1 VTTKEGPE
9 TGLMLPKDETFHNP
23 PMKEL
28 SAKRS
33 QMGRIGGILRRKFP
47 QDSDSSNARTARFPK
62 VLTAAGLLR
71 WGLRVVLLVGMLVL
85 IDIYAPRFFR
95 YQNVINILLQA
106 SLLGLMTIGMTV
118 VMIAGGIDLSLPANM
133 AIGAVLGAMYMR
145 SGGSWIVSC
154 CIMVA
159 VGLVVGLVNGIAVSR
174 LKMIPFVVT
183 LAMMTI
189 LSGSAVWLTNS
200 LSISQIADSFL
211 ALFDAA
217 PIFGIPVT
225 IWLAA
230 AVTVIGTVVMR
241 STMFGRWV
249 YAVGLNARAARVAGV
264 PVERVILVGYV
275 ISGLMAGLTSI
286 LLTARLGSASANM
299 GNDGV
304 VLDIVSA
311 CVVGGVSIYGGAGRV
326 PGAVFGAVLITVLS
340 NAMNLVG
347 VSYYLSLIIKGA
359 VIIAFV
365 AIEGREGS
373 GNE

>member
-1 VTTKEGPE
+1 
-9 TGLMLPKDETFHNP
+9 M
-23 PMKEL
+23 
-28 SAKRS
+28 
-33 QMGRIGGILRRKFP
+33 LRRKIARS
-47 QDSDSSNARTARFPK
+47 SDSSNSTTGRGPN
-62 VLTAAGLLR
+62 VLTASRLIQQ
-71 WGLRVVLLVGMLVL
+71 GLRIVLLVGMLVL

-95 YQNVINILLQA
+95 YQNLVNILLQV

-133 AIGAVLGAMYMR
+133 AIGAVLGAMYMK
-145 SGGSWIVSC
+145 SGGNWIVSC
-154 CIMVA
+154 FIMVA
-159 VGLVVGLVNGIAVSR
+159 VGVLVGLVNGIAVSR

-200 LSISQIADSFL
+200 LSISQIPNSFL
-211 ALFDAA
+211 SLFDAS
-217 PIFGIPVT
+217 PIFGIPMT
-225 IWLAA
+225 IWLGA
-230 AVTVIGTVVMR
+230 AVTVAATVLMR
-241 STMFGRWV
+241 STVYGRWV
-249 YAVGLNARAARVAGV
+249 YAVGLNTRAARVAGV
-264 PVERVILVGYV
+264 PVERVVLMSYV

-311 CVVGGVSIYGGAGRV
+311 CVVGGVSIYGGSGRV

-340 NAMNLVG
+340 NAMNLIG

-359 VIIAFV
+359 VIIAFI
-365 AIEGREGS
+365 AIERRKGEGQ
-373 GNE
+373 

>member
-1 VTTKEGPE
+1 
-9 TGLMLPKDETFHNP
+9 
-23 PMKEL
+23 MKEL
-28 SAKRS
+28 SIKRD
-33 QMGRIGGILRRKFP
+33 QMDTFGSRLRRKFHWSA
-47 QDSDSSNARTARFPK
+47 DSLSSPTERVPK
-62 VLTAAGLLR
+62 LLAASGLVK
-71 WGLRVVLLVGMLVL
+71 WGLRVVLLVGLLVL

-95 YQNVINILLQA
+95 YQNLVNILLQA

-133 AIGAVLGAMYMR
+133 AIGAVLGAMYMK
-145 SGGSWIVSC
+145 SGGDWIVSC
-154 CIMVA
+154 FLMVA
-159 VGLVVGLVNGIAVSR
+159 VGVLVGLVNGIAVSR

-200 LSISQIADSFL
+200 LSISQIASSFL
-211 ALFDAA
+211 SLFTAT

-225 IWLAA
+225 IWLGAG
-230 AVTVIGTVVMR
+230 VTVAASVVMR
-241 STMFGRWV
+241 STLFGRWA

-264 PVERVILVGYV
+264 PVERVILISYV
-275 ISGLMAGLTSI
+275 ISGFTAGLTSI
-286 LLTARLGSASANM
+286 FLTARLGSASASM

-326 PGAVFGAVLITVLS
+326 AGAVFGAVLITVLS
-340 NAMNLVG
+340 NAMNLIG

-359 VIIAFV
+359 VIIAFI
-365 AIEGREGS
+365 AIEGRKEKV
-373 GNE
+373 NE

>member
-1 VTTKEGPE
+1 
-9 TGLMLPKDETFHNP
+9 M
-23 PMKEL
+23 
-28 SAKRS
+28 
-33 QMGRIGGILRRKFP
+33 LRRKFARYA
-47 QDSDSSNARTARFPK
+47 DSSSSTTGRVPK
-62 VLTAAGLLR
+62 VLTASGLVK
-71 WGLRVVLLVGMLVL
+71 WGLRVVLLAGILVL
-85 IDIYAPRFFR
+85 IDRYAPRFFR
-95 YQNVINILLQA
+95 YQNLVNILLQA

-133 AIGAVLGAMYMR
+133 AIGAVLGAMYMK
-145 SGGSWIVSC
+145 SGGNWIVSC
-154 CIMVA
+154 FTMVA
-159 VGLVVGLVNGIAVSR
+159 VGVLVGLVNGIAVSR

-200 LSISQIADSFL
+200 LSISQIPNSFL
-211 ALFDAA
+211 SLFNAT
-217 PIFGIPVT
+217 PIFGIPMT
-225 IWLAA
+225 IWLGA
-230 AVTVIGTVVMR
+230 AVTVAATVLMR
-241 STMFGRWV
+241 STVFGRWV

-264 PVERVILVGYV
+264 PVERVMLISYV
-275 ISGLMAGLTSI
+275 ISGLMAGLTSV

-326 PGAVFGAVLITVLS
+326 PGAVFGAVLITILS

-359 VIIAFV
+359 VIIAFT
-365 AIEGREGS
+365 AIEGRK
-373 GNE
+373 GNVNV

>member
-1 VTTKEGPE
+1 
-9 TGLMLPKDETFHNP
+9 
-23 PMKEL
+23 MKEL
-28 SAKRS
+28 SIKRS
-33 QMGRIGGILRRKFP
+33 HIGRFGSMLSKLLRH
-47 QDSDSSNARTARFPK
+47 SESSSSSPTSRVPK
-62 VLTAAGLLR
+62 VLTASGLIK
-71 WGLRVVLLVGMLVL
+71 WGLRLVLFVGILIL

-95 YQNVINILLQA
+95 YQNLVNILLQA

-133 AIGAVLGAMYMR
+133 AIGAVLGAMYMK
-145 SGGSWIVSC
+145 SGGNWIVSC
-154 CIMVA
+154 FIMVA
-159 VGLVVGLVNGIAVSR
+159 VGVLVGLVNGIAVSR

-200 LSISQIADSFL
+200 LSISQIANSFIS
-211 ALFDAA
+211 LFDAA
-217 PIFGIPVT
+217 PIFGIPMT
-225 IWLAA
+225 IWLGA
-230 AVTVIGTVVMR
+230 AVTVAATVLMR
-241 STMFGRWV
+241 SSRFGRWA

-264 PVERVILVGYV
+264 PVERVILISYV

-359 VIIAFV
+359 VIIAFI
-365 AIEGREGS
+365 AIEGQKGS
-373 GNE
+373 INE